1 MPAQSTA
8 PAGEMLLAGVG
19 PGSRLD
25 CALPIALP
33 PDHPLSHGVL
43 RLRLEVADGRV
54 LAADPDIGWV
64 HRSAEKLFEARDYRQ
79 LIMLADRHD
88 WLGAMSGELGVALAV
103 EEMLRLEPPARAV
116 WLRTAL
122 AELTRVASH
131 LAFLAAYPYAAEG
144 VAADAHLRARL
155 AREGLLTLLEDY
167 TGGRMHV
174 MVTRVGGLHLDMPAG
189 WPGHVSAVLARARAA
204 LDLVAEALAAEEGLR
219 GLAVLMPADAAA
231 HGASGVVGRAS
242 GLDLD
247 VRRDEPYGCYGELF
261 GPGGP
266 GRVPLRTDGD
276 ALARLELLVEQ
287 ARVAADLV
295 EHCLAQAPGGPVSI
309 RLPKVL
315 RVPEGE
321 TYRASETPLGRAGVW
336 LVSTGDRA
344 PWRLKLRTPSFA
356 HASALGPILTG
367 TPVEDLPRA
376 LASVPLLTG
385 DVDR

>member
-1 MPAQSTA
+1 MPAQSTS

-25 CALPIALP
+25 CDLPLDLP

-43 RLRLEVADGRV
+43 RLRLRV
-54 LAADPDIGWV
+54 VEGVVTGVDPDVGWV

-88 WLGAMSGELGVALAV
+88 WLGAMSGELSVVLAV
-103 EEMLRLEPPARAV
+103 EEMLRLEPPARVV

-131 LAFLAAYPYAAEG
+131 LAFLAAYPYAAAG
-144 VAADAHLRARL
+144 PADE
-155 AREGLLTLLEDY
+155 AREGARGAREELLTLLEDY

-189 WPGHVSAVLARARAA
+189 WPARVGAGLVRARAA
-204 LDLVAEALAAEEGLR
+204 LDLVAAALAAQEGLR
-219 GLAVLMPADAAA
+219 GLAVLSPADAAA
-231 HGASGVVGRAS
+231 HGASGVVARAS

-261 GPGGP
+261 APGGP
-266 GRVPLRTDGD
+266 GRVPLRAEGD
-276 ALARLELLVEQ
+276 ALARLDLIVEQ
-287 ARVAADLV
+287 ARVATDLV
-295 EHCLAQAPGGPVSI
+295 EECLARVPGGPVSI

-356 HASALGPILTG
+356 HASALGAVLTG
-367 TPVEDLPRA
+367 SPVDDLGRA
-376 LASVPLLTG
+376 LASVPLVSG